1 MSMERIA
8 ARGNWGTVEWGAD
21 LRGVTPARDYY
32 LKLPEKQQAKVVAL
46 FQRLAEFGK
55 IFDRT
60 KFKQLGPQAKGKGA
74 GLWEFKSGQDRFL
87 GDFRPGGRF
96 LVAHALRK
104 KSDNLPKPDI
114 EKAVRILEE
123 HDLQERGRPL

>member
-1 MSMERIA
+1 MERIT
-8 ARGNWGTVEWGAD
+8 ARGSWGTVEWAAD
-21 LRGVTPARDYY
+21 SREATPARDYY
-32 LKLPEKQQAKVVAL
+32 LNLSEKQQAKVLAL

-60 KFKQLGPQAKGKGA
+60 KFKQLGPRAKGKGA
-74 GLWEFKSGQDRFL
+74 ELWEFKSGQDRFL

-96 LVAHALRK
+96 LIAHALCK

-123 HDLQERGRPL
+123 HDLQEKGRPL

>member
-1 MSMERIA
+1 MEGIA
-8 ARGNWGTVEWGAD
+8 ARGNWGTVEWAADSRGA
-21 LRGVTPARDYY
+21 TPARDYY
-32 LKLPEKQQAKVVAL
+32 LNLSEKQQAKVVAL
-46 FQRLAEFGK
+46 FQRLAESGK

-60 KFKQLGPQAKGKGA
+60 KFKQLGSKAKGKGA

-96 LVAHALRK
+96 LIAYALRK

-114 EKAVRILEE
+114 EKAVRIL
-123 HDLQERGRPL
+123 